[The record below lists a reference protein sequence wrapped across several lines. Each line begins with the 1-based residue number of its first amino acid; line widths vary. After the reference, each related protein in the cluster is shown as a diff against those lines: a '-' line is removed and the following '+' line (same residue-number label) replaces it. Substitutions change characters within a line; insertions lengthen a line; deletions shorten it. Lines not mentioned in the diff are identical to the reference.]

1 MARDH
6 RMNLSYLLSPPQIEP
21 RPHSAPTELIPPMP
35 FGTPNY
41 DNWINP
47 EDQLNH
53 NSPSFPT
60 PPRGNI
66 SRDHNRNNI
75 ITTTTLSRTTHNHRT
90 VHSLPNS
97 PAYTRPREE
106 ANISNPN
113 HLPSN
118 TTFNGTTINNYTPNG
133 YNTPTGPNNQR
144 RERYDLELKLKI
156 CAPLAKR
163 RRVTSSQRE
172 ALEDAFR
179 KNAYPSWT
187 EKEALGVSLNMETQ
201 SVQSWCVCCV
211 VLFGGF
217 LITLNQVSA

>member
-21 RPHSAPTELIPPMP
+21 RPHSAPTELIPPMS
-35 FGTPNY
+35 FGTPNC
-41 DNWINP
+41 DNWTSP
-47 EDQLNH
+47 LDDQLNH
-53 NSPSFPT
+53 NHNGPSFPN
-60 PPRGNI
+60 PPRENI
-66 SRDHNRNNI
+66 SHDHNRNNV
-75 ITTTTLSRTTHNHRT
+75 ITTTSLSRTTHHHRT
-90 VHSLPNS
+90 LHSLPNS
-97 PAYTRPREE
+97 PSYTRGTRDET
-106 ANISNPN
+106 NITIPN
-113 HLPSN
+113 HIASN
-118 TTFNGTTINNYTPNG
+118 TTFNGTTINNHTHNG
-133 YNTPTGPNNQR
+133 YNNITPGPNNQR

-211 VLFGGF
+211 SFSGDF
-217 LITLNQVSA
+217 